1 MTSYHTEKTPLMQ
14 EKKDGAA
21 KGEIQANLLSVAQNA
36 LKMNTEEK
44 HRLNSSEKDKSK
56 NRMISKQFVLEK
68 KKKSQQFRLFLENV
82 LSLKK
87 EVYINILYL
96 ELNGTSH
103 L

>member
-1 MTSYHTEKTPLMQ
+1 MTSYHTEKPPLMQ

-68 KKKSQQFRLFLENV
+68 KKKSAVQTFFRKCAF
-82 LSLKK
+82 SQKRS
-87 EVYINILYL
+87 I
-96 ELNGTSH
+96 H
-103 L
+103 

>member
-68 KKKSQQFRLFLENV
+68 KKKVSSSDFFRKCALSQKR
-82 LSLKK
+82 S
-87 EVYINILYL
+87 I
-96 ELNGTSH
+96 H
-103 L
+103 